1 VAAISGL
8 WRGFHL
14 AIVPLL
20 PIRLTVSNWEK
31 LMSDDKLEIINPP
44 NALKQKVGTGGAGAV
59 DLEAL
64 ERAEQV
70 IAGMTDSYLKWV
82 VEDLKKI
89 EQAYD
94 ALVSAEG
101 DKKDELNAVFQ
112 ISHDIKG
119 QGGSF
124 GYDLM
129 TAIGNELCRLIEK
142 TEIPSD
148 NEIEAVKLHIDA
160 LKLVIGED
168 MKGSGG
174 KEGEQMLAGLQKVC
188 DKLLV

>member
-1 VAAISGL
+1 MA
-8 WRGFHL
+8 
-14 AIVPLL
+14 
-20 PIRLTVSNWEK
+20 E
-31 LMSDDKLEIINPP
+31 DKLEIINPP

-70 IAGMTDSYLKWV
+70 ISGMTDSYLEWV
-82 VEDLKKI
+82 VDDLKKI
-89 EQAYD
+89 EQAYS
-94 ALVSAEG
+94 ALESASG
-101 DKKDELNAVFQ
+101 DKKAEMNGVFQ
-112 ISHDIKG
+112 VSYDIKG

-142 TEIPSD
+142 ADKIGAGEVT
-148 NEIEAVKLHIDA
+148 AVKLHIDA
-160 LKLVIGED
+160 MKLVIAED
-168 MKGSGG
+168 LKGTGG
-174 KEGEQMLAGLQKVC
+174 TEGEKMLSGLQQVC

>member
-1 VAAISGL
+1 MA
-8 WRGFHL
+8 
-14 AIVPLL
+14 
-20 PIRLTVSNWEK
+20 E
-31 LMSDDKLEIINPP
+31 DKLEIINPP
-44 NALKQKVGTGGAGAV
+44 NALNQKVGTGSAGAV

-70 IAGMTDSYLKWV
+70 IAGMTDSYLEWV

-89 EQAYD
+89 EKSSV
-94 ALVSAEG
+94 ALEAASG
-101 DKKDELNAVFQ
+101 DRKDEMNAVFQ
-112 ISHDIKG
+112 VSHDIKG

-142 TEIPSD
+142 ADKIGAGEVA
-148 NEIEAVKLHIDA
+148 AVKLHINA
-160 LKLVIGED
+160 MKLVIAED
-168 MKGSGG
+168 LKGTGG
-174 KEGEQMLAGLQKVC
+174 KEGEKMLSGLQQVC